1 MESVTEYLESGYVHC
16 GVTNRFGRLE
26 TLLEYRGRPERCCG
40 CASTRLHSHGWRE
53 RRLSHV
59 PLGWQGIELRIRYL
73 RFRCSACR
81 RVQPVKLPLLEPRAR
96 ITAQLCQYIHTTIVR
111 LQCAVESL
119 RSQLGL
125 GWHTVMRCLRTA
137 PRGLDIATAE
147 DLRHLCVDEVFF
159 RAEHRFLTALST
171 SSGLVLDMC
180 EGRGHAPT
188 KALLEQLSEAQ
199 RDAVETLATD
209 LNSGQRKAAYEMLDN
224 ALVCADHF
232 HVARLIRRWLRKVD
246 IRELPRCRRAAR
258 ELRAILK
265 YGTVDGLQDWLE
277 RWGQLRLPGS
287 LYDTIVRWQIEI
299 ESFIETERTTGPAE
313 ALNRRI
319 AYLRRTACGYTKLE
333 NFIKRIFWLNHPA
346 HH

>member
-180 EGRGHAPT
+180 E
-188 KALLEQLSEAQ
+188 
-199 RDAVETLATD
+199 
-209 LNSGQRKAAYEMLDN
+209 
-224 ALVCADHF
+224 
-232 HVARLIRRWLRKVD
+232 
-246 IRELPRCRRAAR
+246 
-258 ELRAILK
+258 
-265 YGTVDGLQDWLE
+265 
-277 RWGQLRLPGS
+277 
-287 LYDTIVRWQIEI
+287 
-299 ESFIETERTTGPAE
+299 
-313 ALNRRI
+313 
-319 AYLRRTACGYTKLE
+319 
-333 NFIKRIFWLNHPA
+333 
-346 HH
+346 